1 MGLQKGLLQSW
12 STGLDEFKF
21 LLKLY
26 IPRFLQ
32 RKPQK
37 NIGFHWNVI
46 GKSVK
51 PQRVLKKEILIAVC
65 IRLFLTKICI
75 FNIYMWLKFLRHVL
89 NALCVE

>member
-21 LLKLY
+21 LLQLY
-26 IPRFLQ
+26 ILCFLQ

-37 NIGFHWNVI
+37 NTGFHRYVI

-51 PQRVLKKEILIAVC
+51 PQRVLQKKSS
-65 IRLFLTKICI
+65 
-75 FNIYMWLKFLRHVL
+75 
-89 NALCVE
+89 